1 MTAHKL
7 AHSIYSPMFGERET
21 LKEAY
26 AYVTK
31 LAQSSDEPIAVLT
44 AVHVMMNTIAKEIEK
59 MEQGETA

>member
-1 MTAHKL
+1 
-7 AHSIYSPMFGERET
+7 MFGERET

>member
-1 MTAHKL
+1 MTPHKL

-26 AYVTK
+26 EYVTAMAK
-31 LAQSSDEPIAVLT
+31 RSDDGIVILT

>member
-26 AYVTK
+26 EYVTK
-31 LAQSSDEPIAVLT
+31 LAQSTDEPIAVLT
-44 AVHVMMNTIAKEIEK
+44 AVHVMMNTIAKQLEK
-59 MEQGETA
+59 TYEGEQA